1 MNFAHY
7 SVNIPYDALAEN
19 LVNTY
24 DVSLPEPEHL
34 HDIEELC
41 RFMEYH
47 GLKPGKTLTSRD
59 LQRVHALRA
68 TTREVFESRDAG
80 QAMRRTNALLR
91 DKQYA
96 AALSARNA
104 VAMLGWKIA
113 PHYSAIARLEA
124 AVALNL
130 AASLH
135 AVGFHRYRVCQAS
148 PCRDVFVDLSKNGS
162 RIFCGPRC
170 ATRVHVARFRGR
182 EP

>member
-1 MNFAHY
+1 
-7 SVNIPYDALAEN
+7 V
-19 LVNTY
+19 LVFTGPPRAARRRARLKVL
-24 DVSLPEPEHL
+24 DVVVLQEH
-34 HDIEELC
+34 E
-41 RFMEYH
+41 
-47 GLKPGKTLTSRD
+47 
-59 LQRVHALRA
+59 A
-68 TTREVFESRDAG
+68 FESRDAG

-182 EP
+182 EQ